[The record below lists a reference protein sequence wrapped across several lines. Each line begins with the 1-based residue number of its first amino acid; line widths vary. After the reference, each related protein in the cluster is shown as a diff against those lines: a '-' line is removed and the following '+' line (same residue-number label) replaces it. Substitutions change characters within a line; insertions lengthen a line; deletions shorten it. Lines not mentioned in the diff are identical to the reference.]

1 LAQEISQ
8 VMNPQIKFSLNKKL
22 DCQMLFE
29 FLGAGIKAGSDFS
42 AAIVEYHPGLKG
54 KSLKREVTGYVD
66 CYYTDNRKKIFDSK
80 NIIQKSWQEVE
91 SDFFSLVPK
100 YFPDVAWPEGKYI
113 CYVAIDPIGP
123 RFLSNCT
130 WQTPYLWPDQAKGQ
144 IVHEL
149 LHFIFYAQIKLLPQN
164 QMLNQ
169 EQRWHLSEIF
179 NDVIQKENGFVK
191 IQGYVPKISYPDHKK
206 VHPKYL
212 KIWRSSPRAK
222 DFIKNAAKEIIK
234 DF

>member
-1 LAQEISQ
+1 MKPK
-8 VMNPQIKFSLNKKL
+8 VKFQINKAL
-22 DCQMLFE
+22 DKKMLFE

-54 KSLKREVTGYVD
+54 KRLKGEVDEYVD
-66 CYYTDNRKKIFDSK
+66 RYYAAHRKKIFDSK
-80 NIIQKSWQEVE
+80 NKIHKSWREVE
-91 SDFFSLVPK
+91 CDFFSLVPK

-113 CYVAIDPIGP
+113 CYVAIDPVGP

-179 NDVIQKENGFVK
+179 NDVIQKENEFVK
-191 IQGYVPKISYPDHKK
+191 IQAYVPEICYPDHQK
-206 VHPKYL
+206 VHSKYL
-212 KIWRSSPRAK
+212 KIWKAGPKAK
-222 DFIKNAAKEIIK
+222 DFITTATTEIIK
-234 DF
+234 DV